1 MAGNTATINR
11 VALSEQ
17 WISYLPMAAI
27 CQHWTIT
34 KDQLVR
40 LRNVWELPLRL
51 DRRRRHKPSREE
63 RLILDPDN
71 DELAAS
77 EASLDLAP
85 LVAERVTAVQAM
97 WSEAIRAE
105 RQVVKP
111 TAFRLARIEVPEEMR
126 EMLDNI
132 NRDCER

>member
-1 MAGNTATINR
+1 MAGNTATIDR
-11 VALSEQ
+11 VVLLEQ
-17 WISYLPMAAI
+17 WTSSMPMAAI
-27 CQHWTIT
+27 CGHWTIS

-40 LRNVWELPLRL
+40 LRTVWDLPLRL
-51 DRRRRHKPSREE
+51 DRKKRHRPSG
-63 RLILDPDN
+63 LDALLRPDG